1 MYEYYTCTEPKQ
13 MDHMDVLISL
23 NISFCQ
29 LKNMFLLVKKQDCQ
43 AVFRANIDYLLTCS
57 MYYLLYCVGQV

>member
-1 MYEYYTCTEPKQ
+1 MYECYTCTEPKQ

-29 LKNMFLLVKKQDCQ
+29 LKNMFLLVKKQD
-43 AVFRANIDYLLTCS
+43 
-57 MYYLLYCVGQV
+57 